1 MQMSVSHS
9 VLKRILIIYYE
20 ILIIKQEKRERFCSL
35 SFFYI
40 LFLNNEGL
48 KFIKL
53 NNNIDYYDKIFYD

>member
-1 MQMSVSHS
+1 MQMRASHS

-20 ILIIKQEKRERFCSL
+20 ILIIKQEKKERFCSL
-35 SFFYI
+35 FLYS
-40 LFLNNEGL
+40 FLNNEGL